1 MTEKKYRETVE
12 RLGGA
17 ITPIGVVDFPDTLRI
32 SNKKDALNL
41 LDVLINANDNL
52 SGGFTVN
59 LDTPF
64 EKLKEAIKR
73 GIA

>member
-1 MTEKKYRETVE
+1 MTDRKYRETVE

-32 SNKKDALNL
+32 NSRKDALDL
-41 LDVLINANDNL
+41 MDVLINTGDY
-52 SGGFTVN
+52 TVS

>member
-1 MTEKKYRETVE
+1 MTEGKYRKTVE

-17 ITPIGVVDFPDTLRI
+17 ISSIGVVDFPDTLRI
-32 SNKKDALNL
+32 NSKKDALDL
-41 LDVLINANDNL
+41 MDVLINVGD
-52 SGGFTVN
+52 FTIS

-64 EKLKEAIKR
+64 EKLREAIKR